1 MAGEKGTKKQK
12 KVATRNNLLGKYEA
26 GVYIFSVH
34 TLILSR
40 GEKREEGEIGSFR
53 KKLSIRFLVLFPL
66 QRSFSLYKLI
76 LKNNPFIPFRQN
88 MREIFELQNIPTTL
102 SNDINRLFRLWKK

>member
-1 MAGEKGTKKQK
+1 MAGEKETKKQK

-40 GEKREEGEIGSFR
+40 GEKREEGEIGSLW
-53 KKLSIRFLVLFPL
+53 KKLSIRFLILFPL

>member
-1 MAGEKGTKKQK
+1 MAGEKETKKQK

-53 KKLSIRFLVLFPL
+53 KKLSIRFLILFPL

>member
-1 MAGEKGTKKQK
+1 MAGEKETKKQK

-40 GEKREEGEIGSFR
+40 GEKREEGEIGSLR
-53 KKLSIRFLVLFPL
+53 KKLSIRFLILFPL

-88 MREIFELQNIPTTL
+88 MREILELQNIPTTL

>member
-1 MAGEKGTKKQK
+1 MAGEKETKKQK

-53 KKLSIRFLVLFPL
+53 KKLSIRFLILFPL

-76 LKNNPFIPFRQN
+76 LKNNPFIPFREEYERN
-88 MREIFELQNIPTTL
+88 IRATKYSNYTFE
-102 SNDINRLFRLWKK
+102 RH

>member
-1 MAGEKGTKKQK
+1 MAGEKETKKQK

-34 TLILSR
+34 TLILNR
-40 GEKREEGEIGSFR
+40 GEKREEGEIGSLR
-53 KKLSIRFLVLFPL
+53 KKLSIRFLILFPL